1 MKSHLVLSVSLLAL
15 IAASCAPEPRLA
27 VAPTVAADQWQQSGS
42 GNATASWAAFGSPA
56 LDALIARARAA
67 NADIAIAAARVVQAR
82 GQLGVARA
90 AARPSLS
97 ASGDAGVFSG
107 GGNRRFTAGNQTLGL
122 DVAYDVDLFGRI
134 AAGKRTGRA
143 QLAASRF
150 DRDAAALA
158 VESEVARGFVQ
169 HATFGARLALL
180 NRALVNA
187 RELDRIIGVRVREGV
202 ATRVDSGLQRIEVRR
217 IEAEVSRV
225 AESQIRTRN
234 ALAVLVGEE
243 APSFRLVGAELD
255 AFARPAFD
263 ASRPGMLLVR
273 RPDIRAAEARIAA
286 ASGNIDAARAA
297 FLPSLRL
304 SGGSLLG
311 GGSGGPLGLVVSA
324 GSSLLAPIFSG
335 GRLRGELL
343 TASGLQR
350 ESVETYRRALLAGL
364 SETEDALAGVAQSDM
379 RISLLADTIVVART
393 TARLARR
400 QYVEGAADLQIVL
413 NAERGALDVE
423 DAYAVALQDRLEA
436 AINLYRAL
444 GGGPELNAAETAA
457 R

>member
-1 MKSHLVLSVSLLAL
+1 MKSHLVLTTSLLAL
-15 IAASCAPEPRLA
+15 AVASCAPTPRIA
-27 VAPTVAADQWQQSGS
+27 VAPTVAASDWRQSES
-42 GNATASWAAFGSPA
+42 GTTAASWSAFGTPE
-56 LDALIARARAA
+56 LEALIARARAA
-67 NADIAIAAARVVQAR
+67 NPDIAIAAARVVQAR

-97 ASGDAGVFSG
+97 ASGDAGIFSG
-107 GGNRRFTAGNQTLGL
+107 GSDRRAAGDQSLGL
-122 DVAYDVDLFGRI
+122 DVAYDLDLFGRI
-134 AAGKRTGRA
+134 AAGRRSGRA

-169 HATFGARLALL
+169 HATFAARLALL
-180 NRALVNA
+180 DRALVNA

-225 AESQIRTRN
+225 AESQVRTRN
-234 ALAVLVGEE
+234 ALAVLVGAE
-243 APSFRLVGAELD
+243 APSFRLPLVDLSDIAK
-255 AFARPAFD
+255 PAFD
-263 ASRPGMLLVR
+263 AASPGALLTR

-286 ASGNIDAARAA
+286 ANGNIDAARAA
-297 FLPSLRL
+297 FLPSLRIN
-304 SGGSLLG
+304 GGSLLG

-343 TASGLQR
+343 TATGAQR
-350 ESVETYRRALLAGL
+350 ESVETYRRTLLTALG
-364 SETEDALAGVAQSDM
+364 ETEDALAGIAQSDN
-379 RISLLADTIVVART
+379 RVALLADTIVVART

-400 QYVEGAADLQIVL
+400 QYVEGAADLQVVL
-413 NAERGALDVE
+413 DAERGALDVE
-423 DAYAVALQDRLEA
+423 DAYAVATQDRLDA
-436 AINLYRAL
+436 AIDLYRAL
-444 GGGPELNAAETAA
+444 GGAFAT
-457 R
+457 